1 MNKNKYGK
9 SNLDK
14 ILDFSEKQL
23 DFVKKYMTKKQEQK
37 DIIVNKVSKTGKKV
51 LIAFAIIVAIVFVT
65 VVTLIVLDKVGVF

>member
-1 MNKNKYGK
+1 YGK

-51 LIAFAIIVAIVFVT
+51 LIAFAIIVTIVFVT